1 MAVTVGG
8 GAGALHRVVIRPEVL
23 ARLNRKR
30 GRRHPFVALDARRTA
45 HVVVDL
51 QVAFLE
57 PGAPLEIPAARA
69 IVPNVNAVSRALRT
83 AGGIVVFL
91 QHTVDEVA
99 LESWS
104 VYYDH
109 IVGPKRREILAAA
122 LRPDSPGHALWPRL
136 EMQDGDWTV
145 RKNRF
150 GAFMPGS
157 SDLHERL
164 QARGIDT
171 IIVTGTATNC
181 CCETTAR
188 EAMALNY
195 RTFVV
200 ADATATDTDDEHN
213 ASLSMLLNTFA
224 DVRTT
229 RSLVG
234 LFRRAP

>member
-1 MAVTVGG
+1 MAV
-8 GAGALHRVVIRPEVL
+8 AAPRRRDALHRVVIRPEVL
-23 ARLNRKR
+23 ARLTRKR
-30 GRRHPFVALDARRTA
+30 GRRHPFAALDGCRTA

-69 IVPNVNAVSRALRT
+69 IVSNVNAVSRGLRA
-83 AGGIVVFL
+83 AGGVVVFL
-91 QHTVDEVA
+91 QHTVDDAA

-109 IVGPKRREILAAA
+109 IVGPKRRELLAAA
-122 LRPDSPGHALWPRL
+122 LLPGAPGHALWPRL
-136 EMQDGDWTV
+136 EVQEGDWAV

-157 SDLHERL
+157 SDLHARL

-200 ADATATDTDDEHN
+200 ADATATDTEDEHN

-229 RSLVG
+229 RALVG
-234 LFRRAP
+234 LLRNTR